1 MVHALKPVRKLG
13 FGLLSPRGID
23 RLNMAVEFGYLVGS
37 ILFVIGTALFFPVE
51 FLEDFETG
59 CKLFEIGSLIFMVLT
74 FYVEVDG
81 YFARK
86 RKDEQRNVTKR
97 ELIEQGLYCGGSFV
111 FLVGTF
117 LFDPPLAHNLSDG
130 LQIDPGKVENTAAV
144 FFMIGSLMFSL
155 GSYVNALSIFEAP
168 RMFRKHLL
176 TVTTFY
182 QFGGLLFVAGTMG
195 YVHAFE
201 PNKTMTWV
209 ATWMYMI
216 GCFFYVAGTGLS
228 FIRTVASQQVSWE
241 RKQARRDAKRCS
253 RHMAKAGNSPA
264 LRSNSPQHRG
274 EKSLNDFSIV
284 VDPLEV
290 EAGATGDTAE
300 DFERGDLEEAEQRLA
315 AQLELVLG
323 PDAGR
328 ELAAALRDEDGPLEE
343 DLFGAFWRSVWSTSD
358 ADAEHSVG
366 TDDLE
371 QQAEDA
377 AKISSTGNA
386 QHAAPM
392 PSVLGQQKLSS
403 KTYRD
408 NEPFL

>member
-1 MVHALKPVRKLG
+1 
-13 FGLLSPRGID
+13 
-23 RLNMAVEFGYLVGS
+23 
-37 ILFVIGTALFFPVE
+37 
-51 FLEDFETG
+51 
-59 CKLFEIGSLIFMVLT
+59 
-74 FYVEVDG
+74 
-81 YFARK
+81 
-86 RKDEQRNVTKR
+86 
-97 ELIEQGLYCGGSFV
+97 
-111 FLVGTF
+111 
-117 LFDPPLAHNLSDG
+117 
-130 LQIDPGKVENTAAV
+130 
-144 FFMIGSLMFSL
+144 
-155 GSYVNALSIFEAP
+155 
-168 RMFRKHLL
+168 
-176 TVTTFY
+176 
-182 QFGGLLFVAGTMG
+182 
-195 YVHAFE
+195 
-201 PNKTMTWV
+201 
-209 ATWMYMI
+209 
-216 GCFFYVAGTGLS
+216 
-228 FIRTVASQQVSWE
+228 
-241 RKQARRDAKRCS
+241 
-253 RHMAKAGNSPA
+253 MAKAGNSPA

-328 ELAAALRDEDGPLEE
+328 ELAAALRNEDGPLEE